1 MMNKSWFVVDVIY
14 PAHNKFYILTITSGI
29 NKFICEVTPETP
41 ILKGDMIHCP
51 VDGNCFL
58 NNKENSKTTI
68 ISMVKYS
75 TVHWRILKN
84 ILQEK

>member
-1 MMNKSWFVVDVIY
+1 MMNKIWFVVDVIY
-14 PAHNKFYILTITSGI
+14 SAHNKIYILTITSGM

-51 VDGNCFL
+51 VKGGCFL
-58 NNKENSKTTI
+58 NDRENLKTTI

-75 TVHWRILKN
+75 AL
-84 ILQEK
+84 